1 MLRGYSNTMQTTRK
15 PSTIIVGAGP
25 GGLASAMLLSYSGVD
40 VTVIEKESEV
50 GGRTKL
56 VRKDGFTYDRGPT
69 FFHYPEVI
77 EEIFKA
83 VGMKAHEE

>member
-1 MLRGYSNTMQTTRK
+1 MQTTRK

-56 VRKDGFTYDRGPT
+56 VRKDGFTYDRGQPSST
-69 FFHYPEVI
+69 TQR
-77 EEIFKA
+77 
-83 VGMKAHEE
+83 